1 MDTAS
6 ITISINLSEFLFS
19 FDKNKKV
26 SSIRQNQDLIRIIK
40 EKLAINSE
48 LIKPEFFFYPS
59 LNFKNELI
67 GDWIKRDKDP
77 KITIQLKQSETSKV
91 SKVERETLKIRI
103 LDVMQLARKQEI
115 DMKIDDAIQKID
127 EKNKALIIEIRKEKS
142 DEINIFK
149 QEVQS
154 LNKKVQSLNKKNDE
168 LNGINNLHPLL
179 DFVSKFHLKI
189 VQQLIEDN
197 KVPANCTDWNTMFKY
212 LEEKNNTRKLWS
224 IIDDAV
230 EKLGLKFEDWIVLK
244 ETSSFINSQKHLQPG
259 LTKEQAFTKIELLN
273 GTTYARCCEPLK
285 NIVNL
290 FEEKKWL

>member
-1 MDTAS
+1 M
-6 ITISINLSEFLFS
+6 
-19 FDKNKKV
+19 
-26 SSIRQNQDLIRIIK
+26 
-40 EKLAINSE
+40 
-48 LIKPEFFFYPS
+48 
-59 LNFKNELI
+59 I
-67 GDWIKRDKDP
+67 GSRDKDP

-91 SKVERETLKIRI
+91 SKVERETLKIVI
-103 LDVMQLARKQEI
+103 FDVMQLARKQEI
-115 DMKIDDAIQKID
+115 DMKIEDAIQKID
-127 EKNKALIIEIRKEKS
+127 EKNKALITEIRKEKS

-154 LNKKVQSLNKKNDE
+154 LNKKIDE

-179 DFVSKFHLKI
+179 DFFFKFRLKI

-197 KVPANCTDWNTMFKY
+197 KVPAICTDWNTMFKY

-230 EKLGLKFEDWIVLK
+230 EKLGLKYEDWIVLK
-244 ETSSFINSQKHLQPG
+244 ETSSFINSQKNPQPG